1 MSQLLKISVVSPNGP
16 MLDVDAEEV
25 ILPGE
30 TGEIGVLPKHL
41 PLLAV
46 LSPGMIQYKVPGGSL
61 MALRIGSGFAEVTA
75 GEHITVVCEDP
86 DVVDSISESN

>member
-16 MLDVDAEEV
+16 MLDVEAEEV

-46 LSPGMIQYKVPGGSL
+46 LAPGMIQYKVPGGSL
-61 MALRIGSGFAEVTA
+61 MALRVGRGFAEVTA
-75 GEHITVVCEDP
+75 GEQITVVCEDP
-86 DVVDSISESN
+86 DAVDISAQSN